1 MENPYCKYNAKN
13 WIEDNPTT
21 MTEKQRKDMF
31 PGLTSDACAN
41 VPGGIAKS
49 GNYDQV
55 TFDNQIQSYIA
66 ETGQPCWYY
75 PYLWQEEKMEELT
88 GEHSG
93 AGYGRPFEILI
104 VLEIKDAPS
113 WVSSLGMDNDET
125 VTGWIHIRQFKEK
138 IYPILSDASDK
149 RYCDYNSIYVREPWK
164 VLENDKTRKD
174 VYTKK
179 IQPKPKDCFQV
190 LTSACDRE
198 WDRGAKIWE
207 ITNIE
212 DELLSEKLNPS
223 QGHYVWKITAK
234 RYRYSFEFGMSKLDE
249 PASDNPMLGEM
260 GERGNYQVYEN
271 DIVKMYLSA
280 SKLVKEEDITNV
292 IVTED
297 TDEEIFADET
307 EVKEIHYD
315 KKYSQDEIC
324 NDAQKE
330 VFDMEKNDKG
340 FYKHIDSGGFF

>member
-13 WIEDNPTT
+13 WLDDNP
-21 MTEKQRKDMF
+21 MSEEQRKELF
-31 PGLTSDACAN
+31 PGLTSDTCAN

-66 ETGQPCWYY
+66 ESGQPCWYY

-104 VLEIKDAPS
+104 VLEIKDNPS
-113 WVSSLGMDNDET
+113 WVSSLGIDNDDT
-125 VTGWIHIRQFKEK
+125 VTGWIHIRTFKQK
-138 IYPILSDASDK
+138 IYPILENVEDQ
-149 RYCDYNSIYVREPWK
+149 RYEDYNSIYVRNPWM
-164 VLENDKTRKD
+164 VLENDKSRKD

-179 IQPKPKDCFQV
+179 IQPKPKDCFQI

-207 ITNIE
+207 ITNVE
-212 DELLSEKLNPS
+212 EELWQEKLNLS

-234 RYRYSFEFGMSKLDE
+234 RYRYSFEHGMSILDE
-249 PASDNPMLGEM
+249 KASDNPMLGEM
-260 GERGNYQVYEN
+260 GERGNHQVYEN
-271 DIVKMYLSA
+271 DIVKMYLKAVELYFEDYSQ
-280 SKLVKEEDITNV
+280 KILVEDS
-292 IVTED
+292 D
-297 TDEEIFADET
+297 TPIIDDGESSQ
-307 EVKEIHYD
+307 EVHYD
-315 KKYSQDEIC
+315 KKYSQAEIC
-324 NDAQKE
+324 EDSKKE
-330 VFDMEKNDKG
+330 VFDMEQNSPNV
-340 FYKHIDSGGFF
+340 YKHIDSGGFF